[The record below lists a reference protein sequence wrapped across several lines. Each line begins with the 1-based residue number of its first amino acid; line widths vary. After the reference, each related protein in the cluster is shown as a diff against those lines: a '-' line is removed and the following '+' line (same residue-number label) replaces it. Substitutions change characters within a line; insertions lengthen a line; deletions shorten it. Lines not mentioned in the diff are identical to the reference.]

1 MLKRIKL
8 MRYALGVGMLLTLA
22 ATSGAAYAS
31 WHPRDNSGA
40 GTSLVSDL
48 NLGGDLSLL
57 TGTPAAG
64 GYGSGSGRAY
74 GSGGYGSGAS
84 GYRPGAGDESSGGR
98 LRGTGGS
105 AWNGR
110 GQRRL
115 PEQH

>member
-57 TGTPAAG
+57 TGTPARTIAL
-64 GYGSGSGRAY
+64 SGLILLLL
-74 GSGGYGSGAS
+74 GA
-84 GYRPGAGDESSGGR
+84 AALVATGGR
-98 LRGTGGS
+98 
-105 AWNGR
+105 
-110 GQRRL
+110 RRTT
-115 PEQH
+115 

>member
-40 GTSLVSDL
+40 GTNLVSDL

-64 GYGSGSGRAY
+64 DYGSGSG
-74 GSGGYGSGAS
+74 S
-84 GYRPGAGDESSGGR
+84 YRPGA
-98 LRGTGGS
+98 RGYRS
-105 AWNGR
+105 RGR
-110 GQRRL
+110 GARCRPGGLRARPPAAGGAGRRA
-115 PEQH
+115 